1 MTAINFPDKPS
12 LNQTFTVGERT
23 LKWTGTAWDIV
34 VTTTVTGPQ
43 GPAGAAGA
51 GVASGGT
58 AGQILSKTSSTDYDT
73 EWVDNQ
79 AISYTHIQNAVSYNW
94 EITHNLGYRPSVIVT
109 DSAGTVVEA
118 DVSYPSLNQVTIT
131 LSQALSGYAYL
142 T

>member
-1 MTAINFPDKPS
+1 MTAINFPDNPS

-23 LKWTGTAWDIV
+23 WKWTGTAWDIV

>member
-1 MTAINFPDKPS
+1 MTAINFPDNPS

-23 LKWTGTAWDIV
+23 WKWTGTAWDVV
-34 VTTTVTGPQ
+34 VTTLVTGPQ

-51 GVASGGT
+51 GVASGGST
-58 AGQILSKTSSTDYDT
+58 GQILSKTSSVDYDT

-79 AISYTHIQNAVSYNW
+79 TVSYTHTQNAVSYNW

-118 DVSYPSLNQVTIT
+118 DISYPSLTQVTVT